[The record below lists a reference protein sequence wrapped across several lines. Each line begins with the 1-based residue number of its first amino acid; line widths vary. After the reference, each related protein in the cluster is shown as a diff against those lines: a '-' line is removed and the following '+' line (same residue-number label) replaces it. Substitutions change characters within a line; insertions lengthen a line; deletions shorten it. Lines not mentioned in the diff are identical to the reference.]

1 MWPIGGARNTDERKK
16 GPKSAKSVGWNQVHE
31 VDCIMPAKDK
41 VLKEFEFIDGERKF
55 FCSVEAPGKSGMP
68 LWWWFRLDNGT
79 STRYAPFE
87 ASANDT
93 KQSVQARIVAYYAEL
108 LAIEARPPLQ
118 RPVWRKPE
126 RPTPPGGA
134 IPATLPLK
142 TSV

>member
-1 MWPIGGARNTDERKK
+1 
-16 GPKSAKSVGWNQVHE
+16 
-31 VDCIMPAKDK
+31 MPAKDK
-41 VLKEFEFIDGERKF
+41 VLKEFEFIDGERRF

-126 RPTPPGGA
+126 RPTPAGGV

-142 TSV
+142 TSA